1 MWKSA
6 TDWRESFGVG
16 HRVMGR
22 FGTGATYAVRGGGLA
37 VSPPYPPDGVSG
49 DGIAGGAGS
58 KTFCAV
64 GGVSNCSSSSSSNQ
78 TAKEKKA
85 GATEADKALEA
96 FGAAVGGAVGVTSTA
111 GTWAW
116 QRNQSQNGHTTTAND
131 TLEGFAEETCFY
143 GRLKKDDPRDGAPVA
158 VWRLGVVDWSGVA
171 REGAQTEV
179 TDGFVSHLEDVL
191 QAGRAASIERKHLVR
206 ARLIIDGTGLGIGT
220 LAHLNLI
227 KSITSMGKAYF
238 PETTASA
245 TVVNAPW
252 IFARVWGVFSPLLTE
267 MMRRKVCILDEN
279 FASNGAAAFE
289 AHCGLKV
296 SELPRFL
303 GGDVPDD
310 QCPRPVPVPRGF
322 ASRLAEMRGER
333 ERGGGSGRQVK

>member
-1 MWKSA
+1 MWKGA

-179 TDGFVSHLEDVL
+179 ISVRQSAWIVQSVLVNACLHSQLFSFRPNPLAAGNSSLYRSRMVSCRISRTCCRRGALR
-191 QAGRAASIERKHLVR
+191 ASSGSISCGRGSSSMGRA
-206 ARLIIDGTGLGIGT
+206 
-220 LAHLNLI
+220 
-227 KSITSMGKAYF
+227 
-238 PETTASA
+238 
-245 TVVNAPW
+245 
-252 IFARVWGVFSPLLTE
+252 WG
-267 MMRRKVCILDEN
+267 
-279 FASNGAAAFE
+279 
-289 AHCGLKV
+289 
-296 SELPRFL
+296 
-303 GGDVPDD
+303 
-310 QCPRPVPVPRGF
+310 
-322 ASRLAEMRGER
+322 
-333 ERGGGSGRQVK
+333 